1 MLIQEIIELFM
12 AHITNP
18 NKENAI
24 RMPLADFAFIPEAEA
39 GVIEDADVKFLNVDV
54 RLEGGGAEGW
64 PDEPFYPAWSIHT
77 LHQDSEILFVEEFFR
92 IYLVKPVKA
101 AI

>member
-1 MLIQEIIELFM
+1 MD
-12 AHITNP
+12 HITNP

-54 RLEGGGAEGW
+54 RLEGGGAEG
-64 PDEPFYPAWSIHT
+64 
-77 LHQDSEILFVEEFFR
+77 
-92 IYLVKPVKA
+92 
-101 AI
+101 